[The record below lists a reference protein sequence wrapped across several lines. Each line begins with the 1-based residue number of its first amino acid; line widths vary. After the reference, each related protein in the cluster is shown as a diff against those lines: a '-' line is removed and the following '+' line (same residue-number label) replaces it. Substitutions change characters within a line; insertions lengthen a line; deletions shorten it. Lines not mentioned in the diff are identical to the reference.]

1 MNQKIQDAIDVTR
14 DQECADT
21 HPIVIQKIDIC
32 TLASRLS
39 KSGAHSEGMADL
51 AAVKSTKL
59 RAVVKEIA
67 TDLPKRLSHYKAAE
81 IITQHVRDNCD
92 CLPLTAFEKWNNEL
106 KTSLK
111 KDAPVKLFE

>member
-1 MNQKIQDAIDVTR
+1 
-14 DQECADT
+14 
-21 HPIVIQKIDIC
+21 
-32 TLASRLS
+32 
-39 KSGAHSEGMADL
+39 MADL
-51 AAVKSTKL
+51 AAIKSRKL
-59 RAVVKEIA
+59 RTVVKEIA

-92 CLPLTAFEKWNNEL
+92 CLPLTAFEKWSNEL

>member
-1 MNQKIQDAIDVTR
+1 MQKVHELVHA
-14 DQECADT
+14 
-21 HPIVIQKIDIC
+21 
-32 TLASRLS
+32 
-39 KSGAHSEGMADL
+39 
-51 AAVKSTKL
+51 TKL
-59 RAVVKEIA
+59 RTVKEIA

-92 CLPLTAFEKWNNEL
+92 CLPLTALEKWNNEL